1 MNGPVLRVDQK
12 LETTDRSIRWIFAWS
27 YQAPAARKI
36 IRQPRQ
42 RWPTVGCVL
51 DREQL
56 NEFAERGFVVVP
68 RAVSPEL
75 VAAASGAIDALI
87 AAKPPGPDVRG
98 PYNYFPESAQA
109 PALLALL
116 AESPAFALAEGLTGA
131 ATLEAP
137 WQVQV
142 ALNIPPFPHRPGMHH
157 IDGAPAE
164 ADGRPGTFTLLA
176 GVLMSDQLDED
187 AGNLWVWPGT
197 HLRHAEYFRQHGP
210 DAFFAAAGYP
220 PIQLPEPEQ
229 IRGRAGD
236 LLLAHYLLGHNIGGN
251 TSAKT
256 RRAVYFRVKRFG
268 HDPRWREFLQDPWLD
283 YDPVRAALA

>member
-1 MNGPVLRVDQK
+1 M
-12 LETTDRSIRWIFAWS
+12 S
-27 YQAPAARKI
+27 
-36 IRQPRQ
+36 RQRGS
-42 RWPTVGCVL
+42 RWPTVASVL
-51 DREQL
+51 NREQL
-56 NEFAERGFVVVP
+56 NEFAERGFLLVP
-68 RAVSPEL
+68 QAVSREL
-75 VAAASGAIDALI
+75 VAAASGAIDELI
-87 AAKPPGPDVRG
+87 EANPPGPEVRG

-116 AESPAFALAEGLTGA
+116 TESGAFALAEGLTGPGM
-131 ATLEAP
+131 LDVP

-142 ALNIPPFPHRPGMHH
+142 ALNIPPFPHRPGLHH

-164 ADGRPGTFTLLA
+164 ANGRPGTFTLLA
-176 GVLMSDQLDED
+176 GVLMSDQLDAE

-197 HLRHAEYFRQHGP
+197 HRRHAEYFREHGP

-251 TSAKT
+251 TSART
-256 RRAVYFRVKRFG
+256 RRAVYFRVKRLG

-283 YDPVRAALA
+283 YDAVRAVLASPR